1 MFGEMRLGYSDFMNN
16 SHHYNLACQA
26 SPAPI
31 TGARHRINGC
41 RSQWLHYIHSDHF
54 NSGLLTK
61 QTQGLVDITSCPLGP
76 LVVVACTTLTDV

>member
-1 MFGEMRLGYSDFMNN
+1 MFGEMRLGYTDFMNN

-31 TGARHRINGC
+31 AGARHRINGC
-41 RSQWLHYIHSDHF
+41 RSRWLHYIHSDHF
-54 NSGLLTK
+54 ISGLLTK
-61 QTQGLVDITSCPLGP
+61 QTLGWWTSPVAPVGP